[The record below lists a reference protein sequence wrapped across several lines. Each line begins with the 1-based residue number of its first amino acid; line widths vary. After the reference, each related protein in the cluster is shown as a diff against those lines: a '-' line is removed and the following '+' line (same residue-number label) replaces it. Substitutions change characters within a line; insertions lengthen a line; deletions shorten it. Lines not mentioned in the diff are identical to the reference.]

1 MVAWSAAAA
10 SLAFVVLTVFAIV
23 TLRSASQKVAR
34 LEERSLRVEQEAVAL
49 LVELRKLSERAA
61 ETTVKLNRQLSR
73 TDRLFE
79 AAEQLEDAV
88 RQTADAAQRV
98 SGTIHRTAVQHVERT
113 AAAHKER
120 IGEALDWAELGWTAW
135 QWWQSKRAAA
145 AAADSPPPEERKDGV
160 RSTT

>member
-1 MVAWSAAAA
+1 MAAWSAAAA

-23 TLRSASQKVAR
+23 AMRSASRKVER
-34 LEERSLRVEQEAVAL
+34 LEERSMRIEQEAVAL
-49 LVELRKLSERAA
+49 LVDLRKLSERAA
-61 ETTVKLNRQLSR
+61 ETTVKLNKQLSR

-113 AAAHKER
+113 AIAHKER

-135 QWWQSKRAAA
+135 QWWQAKRAAA
-145 AAADSPPPEERKDGV
+145 AAADSPVPEERKDGV